1 MSLIR
6 IHWNAERLGNLIM
19 IVHKFNISFPLF
31 VIQDIP
37 PPLSCPFL
45 KCRTIFF
52 FCFMSKTNIEI
63 IWIEIPQVKGILLVC
78 CIYRP
83 PYSSSAF
90 WQKLFW
96 SFVQARDI
104 FNIIVILGDL
114 NIDVLKRNNSHE
126 VDTIINSCRLTHI
139 IHEPNKKYTQQ

>member
-1 MSLIR
+1 MKICLLRVLI
-6 IHWNAERLGNLIM
+6 
-19 IVHKFNISFPLF
+19 
-31 VIQDIP
+31 
-37 PPLSCPFL
+37 
-45 KCRTIFF
+45 IFF
-52 FCFMSKTNIEI
+52 RKECNSYGGVVMIFVSNFMNAYSREDLEPYDTEI

-83 PYSSSAF
+83 SYSRSAF
-90 WQKLFW
+90 WHKLFW

>member
-6 IHWNAERLGNLIM
+6 IQWNAERLGNLIM

-31 VIQDIP
+31 VIQDTP
-37 PPLSCPFL
+37 PPPFMPFF
-45 KCRTIFF
+45 KMSHCFF

-83 PYSSSAF
+83 SYSRSAF
-90 WQKLFW
+90 WHKLFW

-139 IHEPNKKYTQQ
+139 IHEPNKRYTQQ